1 MSDTRKLIPLQSAFA
16 AWTVERV
23 GALVCTGRSG
33 MTHPTVPFPIYRGL
47 TR

>member
-1 MSDTRKLIPLQSAFA
+1 MSDTRKLTPLQSAIA

-23 GALVCTGRSG
+23 GGLVCTGRSG